1 MEEEKPETLP
11 PAPET
16 AKLPEEEERTFLATN
31 LLPLVVGTLV
41 VVLAI
46 GLGTYWF
53 ATKAPKTKQP
63 AKKEAAKVSPTPSL
77 GQVLTQADSKKPYS
91 DSKFGYSLALP
102 KDWEVAK
109 RNEDADGYQLAVF
122 PSGSGDVPITVN
134 AQVNRTPISLDAWV
148 NTLFGQAYPRERVKV
163 RGDDALLVVNQS
175 QSYKS
180 YFVAHAN
187 SLFELSVATANVD
200 YVNIFDQ
207 ILASLTFT
215 K

>member
-16 AKLPEEEERTFLATN
+16 ANLPKEEERTFLATN

-63 AKKEAAKVSPTPSL
+63 AKVSPTPSL
-77 GQVLTQADSKKPYS
+77 GQVLTQANSKKPYS

-122 PSGSGDVPITVN
+122 PSGSEDVPITIN
-134 AQVNRTPISLDAWV
+134 AQVNKAEVGLSDWV
-148 NTLFGQAYPRERVKV
+148 NALFGQSFPREQAKV
-163 RGDDALLVVNQS
+163 ASRETLIVTNQAGG
-175 QSYKS
+175 YKS
-180 YFVAHAN
+180 YFLTSGN
-187 SLFELSVATANVD
+187 NLFELSVATARQD
-200 YVNIFDQ
+200 YLKVFTQ
-207 ILASLTFT
+207 LLTSFT
-215 K
+215 LTQ